1 MKYVIIGNSAAA
13 IGAVQGIRETDKEGG
28 ITIITD
34 EPHHTYSRPLI
45 SYWLEGKVADDK
57 MYYRDKDF
65 YKDNNVEVLY
75 SRRAEKIGKTSVTLD
90 GGEKVKYDKL
100 LVATGSKPFVPP
112 MKGLDKVKNQFTFM
126 TWDSAKAIKKKVKKN
141 TKVLIIGAGLI
152 GLKAAEALYHLNAD
166 ITVVDL
172 ADRILPSILD
182 VRAGEIMQKHIE
194 SKGTKFILNAS
205 VEEFSASSAKL
216 TNGETVDFDILIVA
230 VGVRPNTE
238 LVSEAGGKVDRGIIT
253 DDTQQTTIKNVY
265 AAGDCTVSH
274 DCSSGTDKILALLP
288 NAFMQGEIAGKNMAG
303 NEAHYQNA
311 IPMNAIGFYGLHIIT
326 AGSYDGEEF
335 VEEDAQKEQ
344 YKKLVFKDGLLKGFI
359 LMGDVARAGIYT
371 SMIKER
377 IPLDNVD
384 VELLKDRPQM
394 MMFGR
399 QRRLEKLGGITVK
412 E

>member
-13 IGAVQGIRETDKEGG
+13 IGGVQGIRESDREGE
-28 ITIITD
+28 ITIVTD
-34 EPHHTYSRPLI
+34 EAYHTYSRPLI
-45 SYWLEGKVADDK
+45 SYWLGGKVTDQN
-57 MYYRDKDF
+57 MYYRSKDF
-65 YKDNNVEVLY
+65 YKDNNVKVLF
-75 SRRAEKIGKTSVTLD
+75 SRRAQKIEKSSVTLD
-90 GGEKVKYDKL
+90 NGDKLAFDKL
-100 LVATGSKPFVPP
+100 LVATGSKPFIPP
-112 MKGLDKVKNQFTFM
+112 MKGLDKVKEQYTFM
-126 TWDSAKAIKKKVKKN
+126 TWDSVKAIKKKVKKHS
-141 TKVLIIGAGLI
+141 KVLIIGAGLI

-182 VRAGEIMQKHIE
+182 VDAGKIMQKHIE
-194 SKGTKFILNAS
+194 DKGTKIILSAS
-205 VEEFSASSAKL
+205 VEEFSPKSAKL

-238 LVSEAGGKVDRGIIT
+238 LIAEAGGKVEKGIIT
-253 DDTQQTTIKNVY
+253 DDTQLTTLKNVY

-274 DCSSGTDKILALLP
+274 DCSTDTDKILALLP

-303 NEAHYQNA
+303 VEAHYQNA

-326 AGSYDGEEF
+326 AGSYDGEEYTQQ
-335 VEEDAQKEQ
+335 DPAKEQ
-344 YKKLVFKDGLLKGFI
+344 YKKLVFKDGLLKGYI

-384 VELLKDRPQM
+384 IELLKERPQM
-394 MMFGR
+394 MMFGKA
-399 QRRLEKLGGITVK
+399 RRVEKLGGLTVK

>member
-13 IGAVQGIRETDKEGG
+13 IGGVQGIRESDREGE
-28 ITIITD
+28 ITIVTD
-34 EPHHTYSRPLI
+34 EAYHTYSRPLI
-45 SYWLEGKVADDK
+45 SYWLGGKVTDQN
-57 MYYRDKDF
+57 MYYRGKDF
-65 YKDNNVEVLY
+65 YKDNNVKVLY
-75 SRRAEKIGKTSVTLD
+75 SRRAQKIGKNSVTLD
-90 GGEKVKYDKL
+90 NGDKLAFDKL
-100 LVATGSKPFVPP
+100 LVATGSKPFIPP
-112 MKGLDKVKNQFTFM
+112 MKGLDKVKEQYTFM
-126 TWDSAKAIKKKVKKN
+126 TWDSVKAIKKKVKKHS
-141 TKVLIIGAGLI
+141 KVLIIGAGLI

-182 VRAGEIMQKHIE
+182 VDAGKIMQKHIE
-194 SKGTKFILNAS
+194 DKGTKIILSAS
-205 VEEFSASSAKL
+205 VEEFSPKSAKL

-238 LVSEAGGKVDRGIIT
+238 LIAEAGGKVEKGIIT
-253 DDTQQTTIKNVY
+253 DDTQLTTLKNVY

-274 DCSSGTDKILALLP
+274 DCSTDTDKILALLP

-303 NEAHYQNA
+303 VEAHYQNA

-326 AGSYDGEEF
+326 AGSYDGEEYTQQ
-335 VEEDAQKEQ
+335 DPAKEQ
-344 YKKLVFKDGLLKGFI
+344 YKKLVFKDGLLKGYI

-384 VELLKDRPQM
+384 IELLKERPQM
-394 MMFGR
+394 MMFGKA
-399 QRRLEKLGGITVK
+399 RRVEKLGGLTVK